1 MKTSDIGFS
10 SLDRANDVVSVRS
23 RRKNWSSSVP
33 FIKTSVG
40 KIKRKELREPFWV
53 ARSAGRRQATACAAR
68 LCERV
73 KRCAQFTFTRQV
85 LCRPLCCARCRC
97 SQGASK
103 GGGDAEQRRKKT
115 TRDQA
120 GIKSGITTYRI
131 EEQVGYL
138 LRRAH
143 QRASS
148 IFQVSIGDPNITPTQ
163 YSSMVKLH
171 EYTELS
177 QNHLGRLVGMDK
189 ATMQGVVRRLKE
201 RHLVDSRPHPGDA
214 RRTLL
219 SLTTDGH
226 RLITKLLVN
235 GPAVSRETL
244 KPLNNQEQRQLLEL
258 LPGSSESSSADL
270 QARRLLLKAKM
281 RTWRSALRLTRR
293 CRVSSYVHERYG
305 CLPSSTPP

>member
-1 MKTSDIGFS
+1 M
-10 SLDRANDVVSVRS
+10 RS
-23 RRKNWSSSVP
+23 N
-33 FIKTSVG
+33 
-40 KIKRKELREPFWV
+40 V
-53 ARSAGRRQATACAAR
+53 ARRQPETKPASSP
-68 LCERV
+68 V
-73 KRCAQFTFTRQV
+73 P
-85 LCRPLCCARCRC
+85 RP
-97 SQGASK
+97 
-103 GGGDAEQRRKKT
+103 
-115 TRDQA
+115 
-120 GIKSGITTYRI
+120 YRI

-148 IFQVSIGDPNITPTQ
+148 IFQVTIGDPNITPTQ

-201 RHLVDSRPHPGDA
+201 RRLVDSRPHPGDA

-219 SLTTDGH
+219 SLTTDGQ
-226 RLITKLLVN
+226 RMITKLLVN

-258 LPGSSESSSADL
+258 LS
-270 QARRLLLKAKM
+270 KI
-281 RTWRSALRLTRR
+281 
-293 CRVSSYVHERYG
+293 V
-305 CLPSSTPP
+305 